1 MLHVITCVT
10 LFDVTYTGIPI
21 RNKVPENHDPNLWV
35 YKRNT
40 QSNFDTI
47 LQAISLRSQPDVIK
61 KPVKK
66 HFKFD
71 ETDYFGFFYQ
81 QTADELYSYWEFD
94 FTVQHQNVF
103 NDGITEFGALYND
116 CHKIP
121 MLKCGNE
128 CIQLGNFLDCTPEF
142 QNIYFTIR

>member
-1 MLHVITCVT
+1 MSYVITCVT
-10 LFDVTYTGIPI
+10 LFDITYTGILN
-21 RNKVPENHDPNLWV
+21 RNKVPENHDPESWL

-47 LQAISLRSQPDVIK
+47 LQAISLRSQPDVVK

-66 HFKFD
+66 HLKFD

-81 QTADELYSYWEFD
+81 QNNDEYYPYWEFD

-128 CIQLGNFLDCTPEF
+128 WKQLGNFLDCTPEL
-142 QNIYFTIR
+142 QNIYFTIK